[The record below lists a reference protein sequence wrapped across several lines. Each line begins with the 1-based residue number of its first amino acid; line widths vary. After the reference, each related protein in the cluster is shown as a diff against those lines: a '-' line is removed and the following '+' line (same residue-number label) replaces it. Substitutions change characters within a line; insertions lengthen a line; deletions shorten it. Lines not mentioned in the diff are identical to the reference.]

1 MRENPVKRAL
11 AAGETSLGTMV
22 CEFLTTNVPRLVRSA
37 GADWVLYDLE
47 HSGFGIDRMRDLL
60 PATNATGLVPL
71 VRVPDAVYDSISR
84 VLDLGALGVMIPG
97 CESAD
102 EARMLVESAR
112 FPPQGKRGFGLLYQD
127 VWEPDGLPATMA
139 KANAETLLIAQ
150 IETAAGL
157 EAVDE
162 IAAVDGLDVLWIG
175 QFDLTTSLG
184 IPGQFDTDAF
194 RDAVARVLAAAH
206 GAGKHVGMVCASVE
220 DCRAM
225 LAQGLSIVGYSFD
238 TWLLEGALREGLTE
252 LRALRAPTNG

>member
-1 MRENPVKRAL
+1 VRENPVKRAL
-11 AAGETSLGTMV
+11 AAGETPLGTMV
-22 CEFLTTNVPRLVRSA
+22 CEFLTSNVPRLIRSA

-47 HSGFGIDRMRDLL
+47 HSGFGIDRLRDLL
-60 PATNATGLVPL
+60 PATNATGLVPI

-127 VWEPDGLPATMA
+127 VWEPGGLPDTLA
-139 KANAETLLIAQ
+139 KSNDETLLIAQ

-157 EAVDE
+157 EAVEE
-162 IAAVDGLDVLWIG
+162 IAGVDGIDVLWIG
-175 QFDLTTSLG
+175 QFDLTASLG
-184 IPGQFDTDAF
+184 IPGQFETDAF
-194 RDAVARVLAAAH
+194 RDAVAHILGAARA
-206 GAGKHVGMVCASVE
+206 AGKHVGMVCATVD

-238 TWLLEGALREGLTE
+238 TWLLEGALRDGLAE
-252 LRALRAPTNG
+252 LRS

>member
-1 MRENPVKRAL
+1 VRENPVKRAL

-22 CEFLTTNVPRLVRSA
+22 CEFLTSNVPRLIRSA
-37 GADWVLYDLE
+37 GAEWVLYDLE
-47 HSGFGIDRMRDLL
+47 HSGFGVDRLRDLL

-102 EARMLVESAR
+102 EARFLVESAR
-112 FPPQGKRGFGLLYQD
+112 FPPQGRRGFGLLYQD
-127 VWEPDGLPATMA
+127 VWEPGGLPETLA
-139 KANAETLLIAQ
+139 KSNEETLLIVQ

-157 EAVDE
+157 EAVEE
-162 IAAVDGLDVLWIG
+162 IAAVDGIDVLWIG
-175 QFDLTTSLG
+175 QFDLTASLE
-184 IPGQFDTDAF
+184 IPGQFETDAF
-194 RDAVARVLAAAH
+194 RDAVARILAAAR
-206 GAGKHVGMVCASVE
+206 ATGKHVGMVCATVD

-238 TWLLEGALREGLTE
+238 TWLLEGALRDGLAQ
-252 LRALRAPTNG
+252 LRS

>member
-1 MRENPVKRAL
+1 M
-11 AAGETSLGTMV
+11 
-22 CEFLTTNVPRLVRSA
+22 
-37 GADWVLYDLE
+37 LYDLE
-47 HSGFGIDRMRDLL
+47 HSGFGIDRLRDLL

-127 VWEPDGLPATMA
+127 VWEPGGLPDTLAKSNDETM
-139 KANAETLLIAQ
+139 LIAQ

-157 EAVDE
+157 EAVEE

-175 QFDLTTSLG
+175 QFDLTASLG
-184 IPGQFDTDAF
+184 IPGAV
-194 RDAVARVLAAAH
+194 RDRRLSRRGRARSRRRAARREARR
-206 GAGKHVGMVCASVE
+206 MVCATVD

-225 LAQGLSIVGYSFD
+225 LDRGSRSSATRSTRGCSRARCATGL
-238 TWLLEGALREGLTE
+238 AE
-252 LRALRAPTNG
+252 LRA

>member
-47 HSGFGIDRMRDLL
+47 HSGFGVDRLRDLL
-60 PATNATGLVPL
+60 PATNAAGVVPL

-84 VLDLGALGVMIPG
+84 TLDLGALGVMIPG

-112 FPPQGKRGFGLLYQD
+112 FPPQGKRGFGLLYPD
-127 VWEPDGLPATMA
+127 VWEPGGLPDTLA
-139 KANAETLLIAQ
+139 KSNDETLLIVQ

-157 EAVDE
+157 EAVEE
-162 IAAVDGLDVLWIG
+162 IAAVDGIDVLWIG
-175 QFDLTTSLG
+175 QFDLTASLG
-184 IPGQFDTDAF
+184 IPGQFESETF

-206 GAGKHVGMVCASVE
+206 DSGKHVGMVCATVE

-225 LAQGLSIVGYSFD
+225 LDQGLSIVGFSFD
-238 TWLLEGALREGLTE
+238 TWLFEGALRSGLA
-252 LRALRAPTNG
+252 ALREPTT